1 MFLGED
7 GLGCD
12 GLGLFNL
19 IIMDTCPLFVTFDK
33 PWFPSEDTV
42 DGLLSRLYMGEP
54 ISISKLQKA
63 CKKEG
68 REFKIK
74 VV

>member
-1 MFLGED
+1 MMD
-7 GLGCD
+7 
-12 GLGLFNL
+12 
-19 IIMDTCPLFVTFDK
+19 IITIIFDE

-42 DGLLSRLYMGEP
+42 DGLLLRLDMGER

-63 CKKEG
+63 CMKEG
-68 REFKIK
+68 RKFKIK

>member
-1 MFLGED
+1 MGQ
-7 GLGCD
+7 
-12 GLGLFNL
+12 FNYL
-19 IIMDTCPLFVTFDK
+19 QEKQKEQMIDIITFDR

-42 DGLLSRLYMGEP
+42 DGLLSRLDMGER
-54 ISISKLQKA
+54 ISISKLQRA
-63 CKKEG
+63 CIKEG

>member
-1 MFLGED
+1 M
-7 GLGCD
+7 
-12 GLGLFNL
+12 N
-19 IIMDTCPLFVTFDK
+19 TQPLFITFDR

-42 DGLLSRLYMGEP
+42 DDLLLRLDMGEGV
-54 ISISKLQKA
+54 SISKLQKA
-63 CKKEG
+63 CIKEG

>member
-1 MFLGED
+1 
-7 GLGCD
+7 
-12 GLGLFNL
+12 
-19 IIMDTCPLFVTFDK
+19 MDIQPLFVTFDK

-42 DGLLSRLYMGEP
+42 DGLLSLLDMGER

-63 CKKEG
+63 CRKEG

>member
-1 MFLGED
+1 
-7 GLGCD
+7 
-12 GLGLFNL
+12 
-19 IIMDTCPLFVTFDK
+19 MDTQPLFVTFDR

-42 DGLLSRLYMGEP
+42 DGLLSRLDMGEH

-63 CKKEG
+63 CIKEG

>member
-1 MFLGED
+1 LFLGE
-7 GLGCD
+7 GLSYNGS
-12 GLGLFNL
+12 GLFNL
-19 IIMDTCPLFVTFDK
+19 RIMDTRPLFVTFDK

-42 DGLLSRLYMGEP
+42 EGLLSCLDMGE
-54 ISISKLQKA
+54 SISVSRLKKA
-63 CKKEG
+63 CIKEG

>member
-1 MFLGED
+1 M
-7 GLGCD
+7 
-12 GLGLFNL
+12 N
-19 IIMDTCPLFVTFDK
+19 TQPLFVTFDK

-42 DGLLSRLYMGEP
+42 DGLLSRLDMGEC

-63 CKKEG
+63 CIKEG
-68 REFKIK
+68 KKFKIK

>member
-1 MFLGED
+1 MKKE
-7 GLGCD
+7 
-12 GLGLFNL
+12 LF
-19 IIMDTCPLFVTFDK
+19 ITFDES
-33 PWFPSEDTV
+33 WFPSEDTV
-42 DGLLSRLYMGEP
+42 NGLLSRLDMGEH

-68 REFKIK
+68 RKFKIK

>member
-1 MFLGED
+1 
-7 GLGCD
+7 
-12 GLGLFNL
+12 
-19 IIMDTCPLFVTFDK
+19 MDTQPLFITFDK
-33 PWFPSEDTV
+33 PWFPSESTV
-42 DGLLSRLYMGEP
+42 DGLLLRLDMGEH

-63 CKKEG
+63 CIKEG

>member
-1 MFLGED
+1 MIG
-7 GLGCD
+7 
-12 GLGLFNL
+12 
-19 IIMDTCPLFVTFDK
+19 IITFDK
-33 PWFPSEDTV
+33 SWFPSEDTV
-42 DGLLSRLYMGEP
+42 DGLLSRLDMGEH

-63 CKKEG
+63 CIKVS